1 MTNQLI
7 DRALTAQRE
16 SRRIEFRDGFDPA
29 SERDWT
35 EIVRDVAALANSGGG
50 VILFGVDRSGN
61 PTGSDLA
68 GIDSEA
74 IAERLYDATGI
85 RIDLEA
91 HDLRKRSQQV
101 VALLVDEA
109 ETPLVLEGRA
119 FFRHGSR
126 SEPGTTADVAAMMN
140 RRLVT
145 ERRSWLA
152 AVRRVLREPAPILP
166 SEIRE
171 SESPQAV
178 PIRVVD
184 DPRAQ
189 AFRLVDYDKTHPYR
203 QKELLAELRLRNPG
217 LNINQFDLLA
227 VRHAH
232 DTDARPE
239 FSHKGLFGTR
249 QYSPKFLDWLQEQI
263 TQNPR
268 FLLDAREQ
276 YQKARLA

>member
-1 MTNQLI
+1 MTSQLL
-7 DRALTAQRE
+7 DRALTAQRQ

-29 SERDWT
+29 SER
-35 EIVRDVAALANSGGG
+35 ECMEVIRDIAALANSGGG
-50 VILFGVDRSGN
+50 VILFGVDHTGS
-61 PTGSDLA
+61 PTGAELS
-68 GIDSEA
+68 GIDCEA
-74 IAERLYDATGI
+74 IAQRVYDATGVHL
-85 RIDLEA
+85 DLEA

-101 VALLVDEA
+101 VALVVEEA

-119 FFRHGSR
+119 FFRRGSR
-126 SEPGTTADVAAMMN
+126 SEPGTTADIQAMIE
-140 RRLVT
+140 RRLNA
-145 ERRSWLA
+145 ERKSWLS
-152 AVRRVLREPAPILP
+152 AVRRVLHEPAATLP
-166 SEIRE
+166 PEIRE

-203 QKELLAELRLRNPG
+203 QKEMLAELRRRNPG
-217 LNINQFDLLA
+217 LSINQFDLLA
-227 VRHAH
+227 VRYAH

-263 TQNPR
+263 GKNPR
-268 FLLDAREQ
+268 FLTEARER
-276 YQKARLA
+276 YLSRRSA